1 MAQGDLQEQI
11 EFQKLPET
19 ASKMKD
25 FKDAEQ
31 RLREVESKLGEF
43 DSSPEGRCSSSVD
56 RGGNSWSEG
65 HGFDPRARSLLVGLV
80 SVLFDRLRQK
90 SWSPNFVSMW

>member
-43 DSSPEGRCSSSVD
+43 
-56 RGGNSWSEG
+56 W
-65 HGFDPRARSLLVGLV
+65 
-80 SVLFDRLRQK
+80 
-90 SWSPNFVSMW
+90 